1 MPLSPQRKLQLCLLG
16 NVGVLIFVVI
26 LLSACAGDSAYW
38 RLGPGQDLVL
48 ISVRI
53 DTWARW
59 AGLLGVIALVEA
71 SRVLV
76 EEFGM
81 PILGFSIYNPDKR
94 HIPEFT
100 KIELQFYANSMF
112 LVSAL
117 RSVALTVVTI
127 SQIDLAV
134 WAVIVSQGAS
144 VLTIRALLNEKT
156 FSPYEPVAQ
165 TPGSDNV

>member
-1 MPLSPQRKLQLCLLG
+1 VLALVVLLLG
-16 NVGVLIFVVI
+16 
-26 LLSACAGDSAYW
+26 ACAGDSAYW
-38 RLGPGQDLVL
+38 RWGPSPGLVL

-53 DTWARW
+53 DTWGRW
-59 AGLLGVIALVEA
+59 VGLLGMIALVEA

-94 HIPEFT
+94 HIADFT
-100 KIELQFYANSMF
+100 KMELQFYANMMF

-117 RSVALTVVTI
+117 RGVALTVVTV

-134 WAVIVSQGAS
+134 WAVVVSQGAT
-144 VLTIRALLNEKT
+144 VFTIRALLNEKT
-156 FSPYEPVAQ
+156 FGLYKSVAQ